1 VADNRR
7 HRTLKWIA
15 AIGAVLLL
23 ALVVAA
29 WGIGYVAAPQETGY
43 FAPVFAPDGES
54 VFAITR
60 EVRATVAGF
69 GAQGFTPP
77 ATVHLSRDR
86 FRLVQVHLPDGRVTT
101 IEAFPPSPL
110 EGATIAAYHGA
121 IFGVPQAHLRWADPG
136 HLEYEM
142 AVTRHDSPSSRTFV
156 VQRLWNPSTR
166 AFVTAPPWQ
175 EGPTRMAGGDE
186 PQQLHGDREVMAVPG
201 GEMMPC
207 AVALLGRD
215 GSATTIVD
223 TGACRRKYASG
234 ISREILQPISR
245 RAEIE
250 RIQTITSTYA
260 GLVARGRAAG
270 RSEGQAMLDA
280 GREMERVGLYPKR
293 TALVAARGGCEGAS
307 PVFTI
312 SDMEFTVG
320 LFPDIEQAI
329 ASPGT
334 EVDKSMGDYVTH
346 RDYSTSREIND
357 YLNSGHTSFVVR
369 ARGACWRLTVQR
381 P

>member
-1 VADNRR
+1 MADNRR
-7 HRTLKWIA
+7 RRALKWIG

-29 WGIGYVAAPQETGY
+29 WGIGYIAAPQETGY
-43 FAPVFAPDGES
+43 FAPVFAPDGQS
-54 VFAITR
+54 IFAITR

-77 ATVHLSRDR
+77 AAVHLSRDR

-101 IEAFPPSPL
+101 VEEFPPSPL
-110 EGATIAAYHGA
+110 EGSTIESYHGA
-121 IFGVPQAHLRWADPG
+121 IFGVPQAHLRWADPD
-136 HLEYEM
+136 HLEYEIG
-142 AVTRHDSPSSRTFV
+142 VTRHDSPSSRTFV

-166 AFVTAPPWQ
+166 AFVTPPPWQ

-186 PQQLHGDREVMAVPG
+186 PQQVHGDREVIAVPG

-215 GSATTIVD
+215 GSSTTLVD
-223 TGACRRKYASG
+223 TRACRRKYASG

-250 RIQTITSTYA
+250 RIRTITSTYA
-260 GLVARGRAAG
+260 DLVARGRAAG

-280 GREMERVGLYPKR
+280 GREMERLGLYPKP
-293 TALVAARGGCEGAS
+293 TTLVAARGGCEGAS
-307 PVFTI
+307 PLFTI

-320 LFPDIEQAI
+320 LFPDIEQAL

-346 RDYSTSREIND
+346 RDYPTSREIND
-357 YLNSGHTSFVVR
+357 YLKSGHTSFVVR
-369 ARGACWRLTVQR
+369 ARGACWRLTIQR

>member
-7 HRTLKWIA
+7 RRALKWIG

-29 WGIGYVAAPQETGY
+29 WGIGYIAAPHETGY
-43 FAPVFAPDGES
+43 FAPVFAPDGQS
-54 VFAITR
+54 IFAITR

-69 GAQGFTPP
+69 GAPGFTTP
-77 ATVHLSRDR
+77 AAVHLSRDR

-101 IEAFPPSPL
+101 VEEFPPSPL
-110 EGATIAAYHGA
+110 EGSTIESYHGA
-121 IFGVPQAHLRWADPG
+121 IFGVPQAHLRWADPD
-136 HLEYEM
+136 HLEYEIG
-142 AVTRHDSPSSRTFV
+142 VTRHDSPSSRTFV

-166 AFVTAPPWQ
+166 AFVTPPPWQ

-186 PQQLHGDREVMAVPG
+186 PQQVHGDREVIAVPG

-215 GSATTIVD
+215 GSSTTLVD
-223 TGACRRKYASG
+223 TRACRRKYASG
-234 ISREILQPISR
+234 ISREILEPISR

-250 RIQTITSTYA
+250 RIRTITSTYA
-260 GLVARGRAAG
+260 DLVARGRAAG

-280 GREMERVGLYPKR
+280 GREMERLGLYPKP
-293 TALVAARGGCEGAS
+293 TTLVAARGGCEGAS
-307 PVFTI
+307 PLFTI

-320 LFPDIEQAI
+320 LFPDIEQAL

-346 RDYSTSREIND
+346 RDYPTSREIND
-357 YLNSGHTSFVVR
+357 YLKSGHTSFVVR
-369 ARGACWRLTVQR
+369 ARGACWRLTIQR